1 MENLESSNLNPD
13 NALTQSESATIDSSI
28 TEVTPHQVTQSEPSG
43 QPISFSLKADYRQL
57 LTLVLGGCLIVIIAM
72 SLSGDMCLGIAG
84 IICNMNDGP
93 ASNPITEDFLSVAI
107 ALGFFAISIPL
118 GLSALPALA
127 VSMGIWGVVKAI
139 LSVQ

>member
-1 MENLESSNLNPD
+1 MQNSESSNLNSD
-13 NALTQSESATIDSSI
+13 NALTQPESAIIDSST
-28 TEVTPHQVTQSEPSG
+28 TEITPHQVAQSEPSG
-43 QPISFSLKADYRQL
+43 QPISFKLKADYRQL
-57 LTLVLGGCLIVIIAM
+57 IILVLGGCLIVIIAM
-72 SLSGDMCLGIAG
+72 TLSGNMCLGVTG
-84 IICNMNDGP
+84 ITCNMNGGP
-93 ASNPITEDFLSVAI
+93 ASNSITEDFLSVAV